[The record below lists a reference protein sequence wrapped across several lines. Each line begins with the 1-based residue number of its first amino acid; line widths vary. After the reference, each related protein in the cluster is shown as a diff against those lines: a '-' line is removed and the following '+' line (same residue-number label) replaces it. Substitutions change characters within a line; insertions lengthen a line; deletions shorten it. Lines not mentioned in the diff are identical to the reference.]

1 MEKKKNILLKKIK
14 LNKKHPIRLISTE
27 KPNFKKI
34 KLVKSIANPRHRAIS
49 SLANQ
54 NINNIAHLFK
64 KSNYSNVDILW
75 TLNLRNSDSSYGLNN
90 GKFLKNRELISHIK
104 EPSFY
109 QEDLEKFINK
119 KIKKS
124 KSTYSYEVSLPTL
137 NKYSY
142 LYKNKL
148 TETHGTILNNTN
160 LLNFELTLR
169 TSNNN
174 KTRSININKK
184 NKNDE
189 QKETKKI
196 KWDNSICKDK
206 KKDLYTVDYNKK
218 ETSDKLQNSWLNEK
232 LVNRPYKIIY
242 KKIRYNDNKDLI
254 TKVYVR
260 DKEKAYNKL
269 GDTFSYKPYNDKYS
283 EKNYN
288 NIENLLNGNSK
299 SQQNIWFQ
307 LSLRED
313 LNKKLP
319 RKYK

>member
-1 MEKKKNILLKKIK
+1 M
-14 LNKKHPIRLISTE
+14 
-27 KPNFKKI
+27 
-34 KLVKSIANPRHRAIS
+34 
-49 SLANQ
+49 
-54 NINNIAHLFK
+54 NNIAHLFK
-64 KSNYSNVDILW
+64 NNHYSNVDILW
-75 TLNLRNSDSSYGLNN
+75 TLNLRNTDLSYDLNN
-90 GKFLKNRELISHIK
+90 EKYLKNKELMNHVK

-109 QEDLEKFINK
+109 QEDLEKYVNR

-124 KSTYSYEVSLPTL
+124 KSAYTYEVNLPAL

-142 LYKNKL
+142 LFKNKL

-174 KTRSININKK
+174 TRYENINKN

-189 QKETKKI
+189 KKGIRKI
-196 KWDNSICKDK
+196 KWNDNIYKDK
-206 KKDLYTVDYNKK
+206 KKDLYTVDYNKST
-218 ETSDKLQNSWLNEK
+218 TSDKLQNSWLEEK
-232 LVNRPYKIIY
+232 YVNRPYKIIY
-242 KKIRYNDNKDLI
+242 KKIRYNDNKDLM

-288 NIENLLNGNSK
+288 NIENLLNGNNK
-299 SQQNIWFQ
+299 SQQNVWFQ

-319 RKYK
+319 HKYK

>member
-1 MEKKKNILLKKIK
+1 MEKKHNILLKKIK
-14 LNKKHPIRLISTE
+14 INKKHPIRVISTE
-27 KPNFKKI
+27 KPKFKKI
-34 KLVKSIANPRHRAIS
+34 KLVKSINKQKHRPTSA
-49 SLANQ
+49 LVNQ
-54 NINNIAHLFK
+54 NINNISHLFK
-64 KSNYSNVDILW
+64 NNHYSNVDILW
-75 TLNLRNSDSSYGLNN
+75 TLNLRNTDLTYDLNN
-90 GKFLKNRELISHIK
+90 EKYLKNRELMNHVK

-109 QEDLEKFINK
+109 QEDLEKYMNR

-124 KSTYSYEVSLPTL
+124 KSTYTYEVNLPTL

-142 LYKNKL
+142 LFKNKL

-169 TSNNN
+169 TSNDNT
-174 KTRSININKK
+174 KTENINKN

-189 QKETKKI
+189 KKEIRKI
-196 KWDNSICKDK
+196 KWNNNIYKDK
-206 KKDLYTVDYNKK
+206 KKDLYTVDYNKSS
-218 ETSDKLQNSWLNEK
+218 TSDKLQNSWLEEK
-232 LVNRPYKIIY
+232 YVNRPYKIIY

-254 TKVYVR
+254 TKVYIR

-269 GDTFSYKPYNDKYS
+269 GDTFSYKPYNDKYT

-288 NIENLLNGNSK
+288 NIENLLNGNNK
-299 SQQNIWFQ
+299 SQQNVWFQ

-319 RKYK
+319 HKFK